1 MSESAGPP
9 RTTTPIRV
17 VALWCPDWP
26 VVAACAESGIPA
38 DRPAAVL
45 VAHRVVACSATA
57 RAQGI
62 RRGLRRREAQAR
74 CPDLAVLGRDAD
86 RDARAFET
94 VAAAVEEL
102 TPGVEVIR
110 PGLVVLAAR
119 GPTRYF
125 GSEEVVAER
134 LVDHVAARAR
144 VECQVGVADGVF
156 AAALAARRSVI
167 VPPGGSP
174 AFLAPRPVTELEM
187 EPGVEPDTAGAD
199 VPGATARAELVGL
212 LRRLGLT
219 TLGDF
224 AGLPTTDVASRFDAA
239 AVRAHRLARGL
250 DERPPSRR
258 RVPDEL
264 TVEVPLDP
272 PVDRVDAAAF
282 ASRALAERL
291 HAVLG
296 DAGLAC
302 TRLGVQARTTAGD
315 ELARTWRC
323 AEPLTPAATADRV
336 RWQLEGWLSRRGP
349 ARGRPAEGLV
359 LLRLVPEE
367 VVDAGRLQLGL
378 WGETG
383 AADERAGRALVRVQG
398 LLGPEE
404 VLTGV
409 PGGGRGPG
417 ERVRTVPWGDE
428 RTPSLDPAAPWPGAL
443 PAPSPSSVPPSPLP
457 ARVLDAAGRPVR
469 TAPRGGLSAPPAQVA
484 IGDDAA
490 PVGRG
495 AVRGR
500 RRAAGGTRARRPGA
514 CASRS
519 CVSRRSPGPRRGRPV
534 RTTTVRAPTAATIR
548 TRRPTWRPIRPP
560 PGPTRWDWP
569 CCWCC
574 ATTAGRWKGF
584 TTTGLTT
591 DRARG

>member
-1 MSESAGPP
+1 MSAGEGAQ
-9 RTTTPIRV
+9 RSSTSGAGTPLRV

-45 VAHRVVACSATA
+45 VGHRVVACSATA

-86 RDARAFET
+86 RDARAFEA

-119 GPTRYF
+119 GPARYF
-125 GSEEVVAER
+125 GGEEVVAER
-134 LVDHVAARAR
+134 LVDHVAGRAR

-156 AAALAARRSVI
+156 AASLAARRSVI
-167 VPPGGSP
+167 VPAGGSRE
-174 AFLAPRPVTELEM
+174 FLAPRPVVELEL

-199 VPGATARAELVGL
+199 VPATTARTELIGL

-224 AGLPTTDVASRFDAA
+224 AALPAADVASRFDAA

-250 DERPPSRR
+250 DERPPTRR

-291 HAVLG
+291 HHVLG

-302 TRLGVQARTTAGD
+302 TRLGVQARTVGGD
-315 ELARTWRC
+315 DLARTWRC
-323 AEPLTPAATADRV
+323 AEPLTPSATADRV
-336 RWQLEGWLSRRGP
+336 RWQLEGWLTRRTGQ
-349 ARGRPAEGLV
+349 GRSGDGLTV
-359 LLRLVPEE
+359 LRLVPEE

-409 PGGGRGPG
+409 PGGGRGPA
-417 ERVRTVPWGDE
+417 ERIRAVPWGDE
-428 RTPSLDPAAPWPGAL
+428 RTPALDPEAPWPGTL
-443 PAPSPSSVPPSPLP
+443 PAPSPSTVPPEPAP
-457 ARVLDAAGRPVR
+457 ARVLDADGRPVR
-469 TAPRGGLSAPPAQVA
+469 AAPRGRLSAPPAFIG
-484 IGDDAA
+484 IGDGEYAPVRAWGGPWPEEGRWWDPAAPAGCLRVQVVCVQDDSDPDPAADLAPDPVASSADAA
-490 PVGRG
+490 GLALLLVLRG
-495 AVRGR
+495 DRWAVEG
-500 RRAAGGTRARRPGA
+500 
-514 CASRS
+514 
-519 CVSRRSPGPRRGRPV
+519 
-534 RTTTVRAPTAATIR
+534 IY
-548 TRRPTWRPIRPP
+548 
-560 PGPTRWDWP
+560 D
-569 CCWCC
+569 
-574 ATTAGRWKGF
+574 
-584 TTTGLTT
+584 
-591 DRARG
+591 

>member
-1 MSESAGPP
+1 MNEAAAAPV
-9 RTTTPIRV
+9 RV

-57 RAQGI
+57 RAQGV

-86 RDARAFET
+86 RDARAFEV
-94 VAAAVEEL
+94 VAGAVEEL

-119 GPTRYF
+119 GPARYF
-125 GSEEVVAER
+125 GSEEAVAER
-134 LVDHVAARAR
+134 LVDHVAGRAR

-156 AAALAARRSVI
+156 TAALAARRSAI
-167 VPPGGSP
+167 VPPGGSA

-224 AGLPTTDVASRFDAA
+224 AGLPATDVASRFDGA

-258 RVPDEL
+258 RVPDTL

-291 HAVLG
+291 HAALG

-302 TRLGVQARTTAGD
+302 TRLGVRARTTTGE

-349 ARGRPAEGLV
+349 ERGGGEGLAA
-359 LLRLVPEE
+359 LRLVPEE

-383 AADERAGRALVRVQG
+383 VADERAGRALVRVQG

-409 PGGGRGPG
+409 PGGGRGPAA
-417 ERVRTVPWGDE
+417 RVRTVPWGDE
-428 RTPSLDPAAPWPGAL
+428 RTPALDPAAPWPGTL
-443 PAPSPSSVPPSPLP
+443 PAPSPSTVPPAPLP
-457 ARVLDAAGRPVR
+457 ARVLDARGRPVR
-469 TAPRGGLSAPPAQVA
+469 AAPRGGLSAAPAQVS
-484 IGDDAA
+484 IGEDTGSA
-490 PVGRG
+490 PVRAWGGPWPEEGRWWD
-495 AVRGR
+495 
-500 RRAAGGTRARRPGA
+500 P
-514 CASRS
+514 
-519 CVSRRSPGPRRGRPV
+519 
-534 RTTTVRAPTAATIR
+534 RAPTGCLRVQVVCVPPVSWPAAGT
-548 TRRPTWRPIRPP
+548 TGDLDD
-560 PGPTRWDWP
+560 GPRADGGDDP
-569 CCWCC
+569 DP
-574 ATTAGRWKGF
+574 AADLAPDPAASSADAVGLALLLVLRDGRWTVEGIY
-584 TTTGLTT
+584 
-591 DRARG
+591 D

>member
-1 MSESAGPP
+1 MSDPAA
-9 RTTTPIRV
+9 PIRV

-57 RAQGI
+57 RGQGV

-86 RDARAFET
+86 RDARAFEI

-102 TPGVEVIR
+102 TPGLEVIR

-119 GPTRYF
+119 GPARYF
-125 GSEEVVAER
+125 GSEEAVAER
-134 LVDHVAARAR
+134 LVDHVAARAH

-156 AAALAARRSVI
+156 AAALAARRSAI
-167 VPPGGSP
+167 VPPGDSP
-174 AFLAPRPVTELEM
+174 AFLAPRPVTELGM

-199 VPGATARAELVGL
+199 VPGATGRAELVGL

-224 AGLPTTDVASRFDAA
+224 AGLPAADVASRFDAA

-250 DERPPSRR
+250 DGRPPSRR
-258 RVPDEL
+258 RVPDQL

-291 HAVLG
+291 HTVLG

-302 TRLGVQARTTAGD
+302 TRLGVQARTTGGD

-336 RWQLEGWLSRRGP
+336 RWQLEGWLSRRG
-349 ARGRPAEGLV
+349 AGRSGEGLAV
-359 LLRLVPEE
+359 LRLVPED

-383 AADERAGRALVRVQG
+383 AADERARRALVRVQG

-409 PGGGRGPG
+409 AGGGRGPAA
-417 ERVRTVPWGDE
+417 RVRTVPWGDE
-428 RTPSLDPAAPWPGAL
+428 RAPALDPEAPWPGRL
-443 PAPSPSSVPPSPLP
+443 PAPSPSSVPPVPWP
-457 ARVLDAAGRPVR
+457 ARVLDEAGRPVR
-469 TAPRGGLSAPPAQVA
+469 EAPRGGLSAAPAQVA
-484 IGDDAA
+484 IDGTAAA
-490 PVGRG
+490 PVRAWGGPWPEEGRWWD
-495 AVRGR
+495 
-500 RRAAGGTRARRPGA
+500 PGA
-514 CASRS
+514 PSGCLRVQVVCVPPAS
-519 CVSRRSPGPRRGRPV
+519 CQIGRAHV
-534 RTTTVRAPTAATIR
+534 
-548 TRRPTWRPIRPP
+548 
-560 PGPTRWDWP
+560 
-569 CCWCC
+569 
-574 ATTAGRWKGF
+574 
-584 TTTGLTT
+584 
-591 DRARG
+591 

>member
-1 MSESAGPP
+1 MSGTAA
-9 RTTTPIRV
+9 PIRV

-26 VVAACAESGIPA
+26 VVAACAESGIPV

-57 RAQGI
+57 RVQGI

-86 RDARAFET
+86 RDARAFEV

-119 GPTRYF
+119 GPARYF
-125 GSEEVVAER
+125 GGEEVVAER

-156 AAALAARRSVI
+156 AAALAARRSVL

-224 AGLPTTDVASRFDAA
+224 AALPAADVASRFDTA

-302 TRLGVQARTTAGD
+302 TRLGVRARTTTGD

-349 ARGRPAEGLV
+349 ERGGTEGLAA
-359 LLRLVPEE
+359 LRLMPEE

-383 AADERAGRALVRVQG
+383 VADERAGRALVRVQG

-409 PGGGRGPG
+409 SGGGRGPA
-417 ERVRTVPWGDE
+417 ERVRPVPWGDE
-428 RTPSLDPAAPWPGAL
+428 RTPSLDPAAPWPGTL
-443 PAPSPSSVPPSPLP
+443 PAPSPSTVPPSPLP
-457 ARVLDAAGRPVR
+457 ATVLDARGRPVR
-469 TAPRGGLSAPPAQVA
+469 AAPRGGLSAAPVQVA
-484 IGDDAA
+484 LGDGGPAA
-490 PVGRG
+490 
-495 AVRGR
+495 
-500 RRAAGGTRARRPGA
+500 
-514 CASRS
+514 S
-519 CVSRRSPGPRRGRPV
+519 
-534 RTTTVRAPTAATIR
+534 VRAWGGPWPEEGRWWDPRAPAGCLRVQVVCVPPVSWPAATIGEHDDAPR
-548 TRRPTWRPIRPP
+548 ADGGDDPDPAADLAPDPAASSADAVGLALLLVLRDD
-560 PGPTRWDWP
+560 RWAVEGIYD
-569 CCWCC
+569 
-574 ATTAGRWKGF
+574 
-584 TTTGLTT
+584 
-591 DRARG
+591 

>member
-1 MSESAGPP
+1 MNESAP
-9 RTTTPIRV
+9 PIRV

-86 RDARAFET
+86 RDARAFEV
-94 VAAAVEEL
+94 VAAAVEEI

-119 GPTRYF
+119 GPARYF
-125 GSEEVVAER
+125 GSEEAVAER

-156 AAALAARRSVI
+156 AAALAARRSVV
-167 VPPGGSP
+167 VPVGGS
-174 AFLAPRPVTELEM
+174 AEFLAPRPVGELEM

-199 VPGATARAELVGL
+199 VPGTTARAELVGL

-224 AGLPTTDVASRFDAA
+224 ARLPAADVASRFDAA
-239 AVRAHRLARGL
+239 AVRAHRLAQGL

-291 HAVLG
+291 HTVLG

-336 RWQLEGWLSRRGP
+336 RWQLEGWLSRRGT
-349 ARGRPAEGLV
+349 GRSGEGLAV
-359 LLRLVPEE
+359 LRLVPEE

-383 AADERAGRALVRVQG
+383 VADERAGRALVRVQG

-417 ERVRTVPWGDE
+417 ERIHTVPWGDE
-428 RTPSLDPAAPWPGAL
+428 RTPALDPEAPWPGAL
-443 PAPSPSSVPPSPLP
+443 PAPSPSTVPPSPLA

-469 TAPRGGLSAPPAQVA
+469 AARRGGLSAAPAQVA
-484 IGDDAA
+484 LDDGPTAPVRAWGGPWPEEGRWWDPHAPAGCLRVQVVCVPPVSWPAAGTTGADDGPRADGGDDPDPAA
-490 PVGRG
+490 DLAPDPAASSADAVGLALLLVLRDD
-495 AVRGR
+495 RW
-500 RRAAGGTRARRPGA
+500 
-514 CASRS
+514 
-519 CVSRRSPGPRRGRPV
+519 
-534 RTTTVRAPTAATIR
+534 TVEGIY
-548 TRRPTWRPIRPP
+548 
-560 PGPTRWDWP
+560 D
-569 CCWCC
+569 
-574 ATTAGRWKGF
+574 
-584 TTTGLTT
+584 
-591 DRARG
+591 